1 MDVCGDKLVV
11 GCCSVVWGKCD
22 ALDFGAHCWHNV
34 IGVNDGMT
42 VITLP
47 FVMWHCVCCGKEVGD
62 VVGKWLD
69 HLSNIRPDRADML
82 ISAIAAV

>member
-69 HLSNIRPDRADML
+69 HLSNICPDRADML